1 MKNLRYAFAIFASL
15 ALAIAGSIVAEAQR
29 RGTRKG
35 GRNSGQ
41 QSLKEPF
48 RGVSANDKIQ
58 KGLFKIE
65 STGVTTKPVVDAAK
79 AFLAG
84 ISPEQRDRTSFKV
97 DDIEWRSWDNR
108 HFYKRKGVGFDEMD
122 AKQRGLAFGLLQAS
136 LSAKGLKLS
145 KDIMKLN
152 GTLAE
157 LADNFDEYGEWLY
170 WITVMGEPSDTKPW
184 GWQIDGHHLIINYFV
199 LGDQVVMSPVFIG
212 SEPVHATSG
221 KFKGTIVMQEQQNT
235 GEAFMRSLS
244 KDQQAEA
251 TLAKIKDQNN
261 AVAQAYKDNINLD
274 YAGLRANQLSDSQQQ
289 GLLAL
294 IETFVGTMSD
304 GHARIKMEEV
314 KDHLDQTY
322 FAWVGGVGPEAVF
335 YYRIHSPVILI
346 EFDHERRVAP
356 FRSATPTRDHI
367 HAVLR
372 TPNGNDYGKD
382 LLRQHIKQHH
392 SDDGHTHKTLRE

>member
-1 MKNLRYAFAIFASL
+1 MNQTRYVVAFSAML
-15 ALAIAGSIVAEAQR
+15 ALAVAGSVVVEAQR
-29 RGTRKG
+29 RSTRKG

-41 QSLKEPF
+41 QSLGEPF
-48 RGVSANDKIQ
+48 RGVSANNKIQ
-58 KGLFKIE
+58 DGLFKIE
-65 STGVTTKPVVDAAK
+65 STGVSTKPVVDAAK

-84 ISPEQRDRTSFKV
+84 VSDEQRDRTTFDV

-108 HFYKRKGVGFDEMD
+108 HFYKRKGIGFDEMD
-122 AKQRGLAFGLLQAS
+122 AEQRSLAFGLLQAS

-157 LADNFDEYGEWLY
+157 LAGNFDEYGEWLY
-170 WITVMGEPSDTKPW
+170 WITIMGDPSESKPW

-221 KFKGTIVMQEQQNT
+221 KFKGTIVMQEQQNA
-235 GEAFMRSLS
+235 GISFMRSLS
-244 KDQQAEA
+244 DKQQSEA
-251 TLAKIKDQNN
+251 TLSKIKNQNN
-261 AVAQAYKDNINLD
+261 ALAQAYKDNINLD
-274 YAGLRANQLSDSQQQ
+274 YAGLRVKQLSPSQKKS
-289 GLLAL
+289 LLRV
-294 IETFVGTMSD
+294 IETFVGTMSE
-304 GHARIKMEEV
+304 GHANVKMEEV
-314 KDHLDQTY
+314 KEHLDDTY
-322 FAWVGGVGPEAVF
+322 FAWVGDTELDSVF
-335 YYRIHSPVILI
+335 YYRVHSPVLLI

-356 FRSATPTRDHI
+356 FRSGEPSRDHI

-382 LLRQHIKQHH
+382 LLRQHINQHH
-392 SDDGHTHKTLRE
+392 SHDTHKHETR

>member
-1 MKNLRYAFAIFASL
+1 MKNPRYAFAIFASL

-48 RGVSANDKIQ
+48 RGVSANDEIQ
-58 KGLFKIE
+58 NGLFKIE

-79 AFLAG
+79 AFLDG